1 MKRYSSSGARFA
13 LENHR
18 LNRVVS
24 YRGGRR
30 L

>member
-1 MKRYSSSGARFA
+1 MKRYASSGLRFA
-13 LENHR
+13 INNHR
-18 LNRVVS
+18 LNRVTN